1 MSGKASIDASELL
14 PLFKA
19 LQGVDAELRRNTNK
33 RLRQAAGECARGLV
47 GELRRAASSSPTPQA
62 RIVAKTVGVASD
74 RVPAVKVGGSRG
86 VGHRKT
92 PAGRLLWGSEHGGR
106 TFSAPPGGPYW
117 IDPTVK
123 AYNAGPAPGVYLRA
137 VVSILSDA
145 KVL

>member
-1 MSGKASIDASELL
+1 MTTLTTIDASELF
-14 PLFKA
+14 PLMKA
-19 LQGVDAELRRNTNK
+19 LQGVDAELRRNANK

-62 RIVAKTVGVASD
+62 ALVGRTVAVSSD
-74 RVPAVKVGGSRG
+74 RVPAVKIGGTRA

-92 PAGRLLWGSEHGGR
+92 PAGRLLWGSERGGR
-106 TFSAPPGGPYW
+106 TFAAAAGGSYW

-123 AYNAGPAPGVYLRA
+123 AYNAGPAPAVYLSA
-137 VVSILSDA
+137 VVGILADA